1 MKTDIEKMSDILGQ
15 QAKYHIKNPDVYS
28 DDIDDAWSGV
38 ALPLVRRA
46 FASLPLNIVSVQ
58 PMTASSGV
66 KYTLL
71 D

>member
-1 MKTDIEKMSDILGQ
+1 MKTDIEKMSDILDQ
-15 QAKYHIKNPDVYS
+15 QAKHHIKNPDTYN
-28 DDIDDAWSGV
+28 DENDWSGV

-58 PMTASSGV
+58 PMTVSPGV
-66 KYTLL
+66 KYILL